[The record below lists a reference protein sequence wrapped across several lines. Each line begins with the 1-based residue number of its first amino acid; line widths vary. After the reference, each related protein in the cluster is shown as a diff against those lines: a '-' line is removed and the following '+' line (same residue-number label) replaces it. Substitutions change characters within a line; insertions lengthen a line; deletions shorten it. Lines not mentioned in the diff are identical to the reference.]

1 MAASIDIADL
11 VRHGVAV
18 IVATRDAEL
27 RPELGRAWG
36 PALSEDG
43 ERLTVCVEAA
53 PESPMARNLAS
64 GSSAAAMLA
73 RLASHTTVQL
83 KGTVVEVAT
92 PTQDR
97 LDAVHE
103 HVDAF
108 VAETAAVGVPE
119 SIARAL
125 VAPDLLTVTIEVRER
140 FDETPGSRA
149 GTPL

>member
-1 MAASIDIADL
+1 
-11 VRHGVAV
+11 
-18 IVATRDAEL
+18 
-27 RPELGRAWG
+27 
-36 PALSEDG
+36 
-43 ERLTVCVEAA
+43 
-53 PESPMARNLAS
+53 MARNLAS
-64 GSSAAAMLA
+64 SSSAAAMLA

-97 LDAVHE
+97 LDAVDD
-103 HVDAF
+103 HVEAF

-125 VAPDLLTVTIEVRER
+125 VAPDLLTLTIEVSER

>member
-1 MAASIDIADL
+1 MAAAIDIADL

-18 IVATRDAEL
+18 IVATRDAQL
-27 RPELGRAWG
+27 HPEVGRAWG

-53 PESPMARNLAS
+53 PESPMARNLAP
-64 GSSAAAMLA
+64 GSPAAAMLA

-83 KGTVVEVAT
+83 KGTVVDVA
-92 PTQDR
+92 PPALDR
-97 LDAVHE
+97 LDAVDE
-103 HVDAF
+103 HVEAF

-119 SIARAL
+119 SLARAL
-125 VAPDLLTVTIEVRER
+125 VAADLLAVTIHISER
-140 FDETPGSRA
+140 VEETPGSRA